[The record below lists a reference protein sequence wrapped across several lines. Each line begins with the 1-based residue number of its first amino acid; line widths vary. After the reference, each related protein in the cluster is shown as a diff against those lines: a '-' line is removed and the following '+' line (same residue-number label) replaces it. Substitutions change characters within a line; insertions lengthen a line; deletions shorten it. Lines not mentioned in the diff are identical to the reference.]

1 MKKIIQL
8 FLFLFLI
15 IVTIIFYKTY
25 FSKDD
30 VVEKKSIEKIDDLK
44 IENENNL
51 IKNLKYDVRL
61 DDNKQ
66 YIITANLSELTYED
80 GKEIVK
86 MEKVIGIFV
95 DKDNVPI
102 TITSN
107 YAIYNNSTYD
117 TNFYGDV
124 KVQYIDNIILSDKL
138 DLSFVN
144 NSVLIYNNVNY
155 EGFQG
160 SMKTDNIKIDLVT
173 KNIEIYMND
182 KVEKIQVISKK

>member
-1 MKKIIQL
+1 MKNIIQL
-8 FLFLFLI
+8 SLFLFLI
-15 IVTIIFYKTY
+15 IVSIIFYRTY
-25 FSKDD
+25 FVDD
-30 VVEKKSIEKIDDLK
+30 KKKETKLIEKTDQLK

-61 DDNKQ
+61 DEDKQ
-66 YIITANLSELTYED
+66 YIITADLSELNYKD
-80 GKEIVK
+80 GVEVVR
-86 MEKVIGIFV
+86 MEGVIGIFV
-95 DKDNVPI
+95 DENNVPI
-102 TITSN
+102 TITSD
-107 YAIYNNSTYD
+107 YAIYNNSSYD
-117 TNFYGDV
+117 TNFYDNV

-160 SMKTDNIKIDLVT
+160 TMKTDNIKIDLIT

-182 KVEKIQVISKK
+182 KVKKVEIVTK

>member
-144 NSVLIYNNVNY
+144 NNVLIYNNVNY